1 METAPWP
8 SILFAEHLKH
18 YRCARAVPLRGV
30 YRGCRSSRCR
40 AGSWQRSLLSG
51 GRRRAAR
58 RSTLALWGATGKRN
72 VRGRRAAEA
81 TGGARS
87 TWSTRIGG
95 SGGGRRRPATGRARS
110 TGHKRAMIGRI
121 SREARPSPGARPARG
136 QAHTRPL
143 TPPVAVWGGRV
154 RRGGGVGRGGG
165 IARRGPAVGLAGARR
180 RGAPVRPGGQPGID
194 PENDPFI

>member
-1 METAPWP
+1 MRTGG
-8 SILFAEHLKH
+8 
-18 YRCARAVPLRGV
+18 AVARGV
-30 YRGCRSSRCR
+30 PGVPVEPVSCGVMAEVPPVWRPQ
-40 AGSWQRSLLSG
+40 AGG
-51 GRRRAAR
+51 R
-58 RSTLALWGATGKRN
+58 RSTLALGGATGKRN

-110 TGHKRAMIGRI
+110 TGHKRATIGCI

-136 QAHTRPL
+136 QTHRRPL
-143 TPPVAVWGGRV
+143 TPPVAVWAAV
-154 RRGGGVGRGGG
+154 CGG

-180 RGAPVRPGGQPGID
+180 RGGPVRPGGQPGIALKTTR
-194 PENDPFI
+194 